1 MAKIDWKKRAKKAE
15 QALAKAAAPK
25 RTGRPPA
32 PPRTPD
38 GKLIAKAVDAL
49 ACSRGELAEAIAKKT
64 GAPFQQSRLTAAN
77 RVDDQGYPLT
87 EEQRTA
93 IHALVEAAEKK
104 TSKTK

>member
-15 QALAKAAAPK
+15 QALAEAAAPK

-38 GKLIAKAVDAL
+38 GKLIAKAVEAL
-49 ACSRGELAEAIAKKT
+49 ACSRGELAKAIAKQT

-93 IHALVEAAEKK
+93 IRVLID
-104 TSKTK
+104 TKTKASK